1 MDGVFNASLIAPVS
15 TVFGTTSATL
25 VTAYVTLRLARRKEK
40 TEVQVTLNDGFK
52 TLISELQEERT
63 ALVEIVQRQA
73 KEITRL
79 RVAIRQSEQKG
90 R

>member
-1 MDGVFNASLIAPVS
+1 MDGVFNASLIAPAS
-15 TVFGTTSATL
+15 TVFGTTSAAF

-40 TEVQVTLNDGFK
+40 SEVQVTLNDGFK
-52 TLISELQEERT
+52 ILISELQEERT

-79 RVAIRQSEQKG
+79 RCQMRQSEQKG